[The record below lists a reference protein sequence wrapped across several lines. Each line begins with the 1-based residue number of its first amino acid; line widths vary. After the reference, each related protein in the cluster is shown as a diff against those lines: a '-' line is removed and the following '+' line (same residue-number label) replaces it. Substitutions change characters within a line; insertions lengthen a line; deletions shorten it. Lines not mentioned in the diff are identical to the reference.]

1 MHLAAVLLVALA
13 GACCMWSAWRWWRLA
28 GQVGSEAARP
38 IWLYV
43 GVVALTLG
51 LALSLADGT
60 HPAFTHGVIGVWAC
74 LGSLVFLRHYL
85 TAPSRKLLLLPAG
98 GMAILL
104 AMAGLAPPA
113 DASTASG
120 PILIL
125 HIVFMTLALTA
136 HLVSAGSGL
145 LYLLA
150 VRSLKEGAVRALRMP
165 ALPNLDRLCE
175 RALVI
180 ATGLLLGG
188 LATGGVAMRASET
201 FRLSHPASILALIDM
216 AVLVVALALRTTGH
230 LGRRSMA
237 LTALVTA
244 LLLGLA
250 TASFIALRHG

>member
-1 MHLAAVLLVALA
+1 
-13 GACCMWSAWRWWRLA
+13 
-28 GQVGSEAARP
+28 
-38 IWLYV
+38 
-43 GVVALTLG
+43 
-51 LALSLADGT
+51 
-60 HPAFTHGVIGVWAC
+60 
-74 LGSLVFLRHYL
+74 RHYL

-113 DASTASG
+113 DAATASG
-120 PILIL
+120 PILVL
-125 HIVFMTLALTA
+125 HIIFMTLALTA

-188 LATGGVAMRASET
+188 LATGGVAMRAS
-201 FRLSHPASILALIDM
+201 
-216 AVLVVALALRTTGH
+216 
-230 LGRRSMA
+230 
-237 LTALVTA
+237 
-244 LLLGLA
+244 
-250 TASFIALRHG
+250 

>member
-1 MHLAAVLLVALA
+1 
-13 GACCMWSAWRWWRLA
+13 MWSAWRWWRLA
-28 GQVGSEAARP
+28 GQPHGEAARP
-38 IWLYV
+38 VWLYS

-51 LALSLADGT
+51 LVMSLADGT
-60 HPAFTHGVIGVWAC
+60 HPAFTHGVIGIWAC
-74 LGSLVFLRHYL
+74 LGSLVFLRRYL

-120 PILIL
+120 PLLFL

-175 RALVI
+175 HALVV

-201 FRLSHPASILALIDM
+201 FRLSHPASVLALIDM
-216 AVLVVALALRTTGH
+216 AVLVIALALRTTGH

-244 LLLGLA
+244 VLLGLA